1 MLEPFRTSPTKETEE
16 RLRQWATV
24 FESTTEAVLITDS
37 NLNIIDINRAY
48 SEITGYQRDEVI
60 GQKPNL
66 RRSDRHDAEFY
77 EQMWNSINCHG
88 CWSGEIWNRNKNG
101 ELSPEWL
108 SISTLHDEVGEIRN
122 YIGVF
127 TDISV
132 LKQSE
137 EKLEHLANHDPL
149 TGLANRLLL
158 NDRLES
164 AIKRMNREQ
173 GQLAVLFLDLDRF
186 KVINDTLGH
195 PVGDTILQQVAKRLS
210 ACLRAN
216 DTLGR
221 LGGDEFLVLI
231 EGFDNVSEI
240 NHIAEKLRQTFT
252 SPFRLKITNSS
263 SVSASASV
271 STPPMEPIAQH

>member
-1 MLEPFRTSPTKETEE
+1 
-16 RLRQWATV
+16 
-24 FESTTEAVLITDS
+24 
-37 NLNIIDINRAY
+37 
-48 SEITGYQRDEVI
+48 
-60 GQKPNL
+60 
-66 RRSDRHDAEFY
+66 
-77 EQMWNSINCHG
+77 MWNSINCHG

-164 AIKRMNREQ
+164 AIKRRGVAIFAE
-173 GQLAVLFLDLDRF
+173 ACF
-186 KVINDTLGH
+186 GH
-195 PVGDTILQQVAKRLS
+195 PSPSKRQILNATVYAYG
-210 ACLRAN
+210 A
-216 DTLGR
+216 
-221 LGGDEFLVLI
+221 
-231 EGFDNVSEI
+231 
-240 NHIAEKLRQTFT
+240 
-252 SPFRLKITNSS
+252 P
-263 SVSASASV
+263 
-271 STPPMEPIAQH
+271 